1 MLSMPEPKQETSAF
15 LSNREALKQLE
26 QDRNELTRYCYGI
39 GLGSIAASLTNQLWL
54 AAGISAL
61 AVSLT
66 RLQKTSQIFFNM
78 GRLIEAFESQEVE
91 ITPRL
96 PVPGHGS
103 LDLLLKFTI
112 PPKAVFAIAFRSQGK
127 SKILYKEEKQA
138 LYVRRRSGGGLNRWT
153 PDHIERLALQESW
166 LKQNQL
172 ELFGFSARDKRRPCI
187 KLLVLTG
194 ETKIGSNLEH
204 LYVTMGDQRVLL
216 LRRRASIY
224 VMEEHQ
230 LIPFIRAWF
239 TQPKNG

>member
-1 MLSMPEPKQETSAF
+1 MLDSPTQDTQPTYLTNQ
-15 LSNREALKQLE
+15 EALKQLE
-26 QDRNELTRYCYGI
+26 QQRNQLTNACYGI
-39 GLGSIAASLTNQLWL
+39 GFGSIAASLTNPLWL
-54 AAGISAL
+54 AGGISAL

-78 GRLIEAFESQEVE
+78 GRLIEAFESLEVQ
-91 ITPRL
+91 IIPRL
-96 PVPGHGS
+96 AVPGHGS
-103 LDLLLKFTI
+103 LDLLLKFPT

-127 SKILYKEEKQA
+127 SKILYKEEKEA
-138 LYVRRRSGGGLNRWT
+138 LYLRRSNGGGLNRWT

-166 LKQNQL
+166 LKRNQM
-172 ELFGFSARDKRRPCI
+172 ELFGLSAKDKRRPCI

-204 LYVTMGDQRVLL
+204 LYVTIGDQRVLL

-230 LIPFIRAWF
+230 LIPFIHGWF